1 MKKLWLGR
9 YIPTSS
15 SYHNLDPRAKI
26 IIMFLNVL
34 MIIMISSWTQL
45 LIGFLFMICF
55 LSVSYTHLDVYQRQA
70 KRIRLLILLLLRIA
84 YRRFGYL

>member
-1 MKKLWLGR
+1 MTRVGG
-9 YIPTSS
+9 TSS

-55 LSVSYTHLDVYQRQA
+55 LLMSNIPLKFYLKQA
-70 KRIRLLILLLLRIA
+70 MFLK
-84 YRRFGYL
+84 YMYLFFIIFFMNPII